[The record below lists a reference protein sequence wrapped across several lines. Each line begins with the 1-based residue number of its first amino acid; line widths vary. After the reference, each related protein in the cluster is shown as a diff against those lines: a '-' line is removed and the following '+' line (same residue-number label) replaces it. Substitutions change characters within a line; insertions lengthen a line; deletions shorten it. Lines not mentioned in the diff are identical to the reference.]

1 MTPTSVQCKKA
12 STCLNWTP
20 EAGCML
26 TLSPIISQSGF
37 HIPDFHSQPVELPIK
52 KKCQGVSKDFKKWL
66 QDLPYQDKKGISH
79 TKKEEVAP
87 ASCTQTPSSYI
98 PFSTPLSILR
108 QIPKLKEGLAM
119 DQGLKQTAKQCSP
132 HVDPALNRQDP
143 SPGFY
148 NSHPHP

>member
-12 STCLNWTP
+12 GTCLNWTP

-66 QDLPYQDKKGISH
+66 QDLPYQDNKGISH
-79 TKKEEVAP
+79 TKKEEAAP
-87 ASCTQTPSSYI
+87 ASCTQTPQFLH
-98 PFSTPLSILR
+98 PFLHPSLNPQTDSKAERRAGDGPRLEADSQAVQPWTPLFC
-108 QIPKLKEGLAM
+108 PEGRN
-119 DQGLKQTAKQCSP
+119 GP
-132 HVDPALNRQDP
+132 
-143 SPGFY
+143 
-148 NSHPHP
+148 